1 MQAAPSTTPP
11 EYGPPLTLTDAK
23 RVMEAAE
30 AEARANHWPMVIA
43 IVDTTGELLMLHR
56 MENAQLGSVSIARM
70 KAETALKFKRPT
82 KVFEDALAG
91 GGAGL
96 RVLAMSGLTP
106 LEGGLPLL
114 RDGKIVGA
122 IGVSGML
129 ATQDAQVGRAG
140 AQVLE

>member
-1 MQAAPSTTPP
+1 
-11 EYGPPLTLTDAK
+11 
-23 RVMEAAE
+23 V
-30 AEARANHWPMVIA
+30 N
-43 IVDTTGELLMLHR
+43 
-56 MENAQLGSVSIARM
+56 IARM

-82 KVFEDALAG
+82 KVFEEALAG

-106 LEGGLPLL
+106 LEGGLPLFQN
-114 RDGKIVGA
+114 GKIVGA

-140 AQVLE
+140 AKVLE